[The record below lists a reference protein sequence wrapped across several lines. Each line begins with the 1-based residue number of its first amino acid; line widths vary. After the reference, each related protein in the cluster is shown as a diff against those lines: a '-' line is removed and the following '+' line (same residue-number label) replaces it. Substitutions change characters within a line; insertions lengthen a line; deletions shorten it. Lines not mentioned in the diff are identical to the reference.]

1 MFHSLYS
8 PALSRETCS
17 HILAALVSLSFPSAP
32 SHSHTH
38 ALRHTGTHIDRVT
51 WRINPLTIPVS
62 SPLPP
67 SFSLA
72 VVPDARR
79 RQSGCT
85 HPTLLQPRRA
95 GHTASGIAE
104 VGSQATRRSPSH
116 PAPHLSV
123 SLCVCVCVRV
133 LCGRKGISLSFV
145 SLSQHLLAAL
155 RGITI
160 LRREL
165 FLLPVSHCAP

>member
-17 HILAALVSLSFPSAP
+17 HILAALVSPSFPSAP
-32 SHSHTH
+32 SHEHTH
-38 ALRHTGTHIDRVT
+38 ALRHTGTHIDRVA

-62 SPLPP
+62 SPLPL
-67 SFSLA
+67 SLA

-95 GHTASGIAE
+95 GHAASGISE

-123 SLCVCVCVRV
+123 SLCVCVYVYCAGERESP
-133 LCGRKGISLSFV
+133 CLS
-145 SLSQHLLAAL
+145 SPCLGHLLAAL

-165 FLLPVSHCAP
+165 FFLPVSLCAP